1 MGALTSIITHEQK
14 TIFLE
19 NHCKIVLT
27 LFLGWGQ
34 SMRGPEHSKQEIIP
48 EPEMH

>member
-1 MGALTSIITHEQK
+1 MGVLTSIITHEHK
-14 TIFLE
+14 TIIQE

-34 SMRGPEHSKQEIIP
+34 SMQLPQTLEAGNHPET
-48 EPEMH
+48 